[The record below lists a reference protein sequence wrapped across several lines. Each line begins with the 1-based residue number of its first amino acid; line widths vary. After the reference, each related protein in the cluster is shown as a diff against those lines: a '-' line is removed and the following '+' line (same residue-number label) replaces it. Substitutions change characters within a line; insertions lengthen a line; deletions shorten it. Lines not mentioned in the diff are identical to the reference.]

1 MVKTGAATITVR
13 KTKRPVVVDRLEVV
27 IRMVVVMIAVLLI
40 QVTVREVLLQDVAQP
55 LVYTPS
61 ANPAASHG

>member
-1 MVKTGAATITVR
+1 MVVMGAATVAVR
-13 KTKRPVVVDRLEVV
+13 KTKRPAVVDRLEVV
-27 IRMVVVMIAVLLI
+27 IRMVLVMIAVLLI
-40 QVTVREVLLQDVAQP
+40 LVAVREVLLQNVAQP